1 MASWSFSEQEIQM
14 TSSIEAL
21 TTGALSAALDGASRR
36 HAAVAA
42 NIANANTEGY
52 VPVRV
57 SFDARLED
65 ARAALTEKRGLDAS
79 MLDALRGTPEAV
91 LDAAGQ
97 PPKVELDLE
106 MAELAR
112 NSVQYQTLT
121 QALSRHLAMLALAAA
136 DGRK

>member
-1 MASWSFSEQEIQM
+1 MP
-14 TSSIEAL
+14 SSIEAL
-21 TTGALSAALDGASRR
+21 TTAALSAALDGASRR

-57 SFDARLED
+57 SFDARLEE
-65 ARAALTEKRGLDAS
+65 ARAALHEKRGLDVS
-79 MLDALRGTPEAV
+79 MLDALRGTAEAA

-97 PPKVELDLE
+97 TPKVELDLE

-112 NSVQYQTLT
+112 NSVQFQTLT